1 MKKIQVITLFPA
13 MFDGVFNSAMMW
25 SRINGLPVNS
35 FELRGKYH
43 KKNYFFSLGYEHL
56 KIASPNY
63 NFVTLGTGIYF

>member
-1 MKKIQVITLFPA
+1 
-13 MFDGVFNSAMMW
+13 MMW

>member
-1 MKKIQVITLFPA
+1 MVCTLTFLQLKTSA
-13 MFDGVFNSAMMW
+13 LTVRCCGVE
-25 SRINGLPVNS
+25 INGLPVNS